1 MNTEQNIV
9 ISHDDIQ
16 IMIDKLNK
24 KRESGRMRA
33 QKWYDSHK
41 DDLQQQRLTKKKE
54 RQDLKNT
61 VVEKMEPKKRGC
73 KVKPINV
80 SDIINGLIKI

>member
-41 DDLQQQRLTKKKE
+41 DDLQQQRLTKK
-54 RQDLKNT
+54 RND
-61 VVEKMEPKKRGC
+61 
-73 KVKPINV
+73 
-80 SDIINGLIKI
+80 KI

>member
-61 VVEKMEPKKRGC
+61 IVEKMEPKKRGC
-73 KVKPINV
+73 KVKSINV